1 MSVNT
6 YTCYSKARNR
16 TVTPHCTATIVYFV
30 MARHII
36 GVMLVF
42 DGFVPLTTQ
51 EAERPIELLSIEN
64 TVSSDIEIQRPI

>member
-1 MSVNT
+1 
-6 YTCYSKARNR
+6 
-16 TVTPHCTATIVYFV
+16 